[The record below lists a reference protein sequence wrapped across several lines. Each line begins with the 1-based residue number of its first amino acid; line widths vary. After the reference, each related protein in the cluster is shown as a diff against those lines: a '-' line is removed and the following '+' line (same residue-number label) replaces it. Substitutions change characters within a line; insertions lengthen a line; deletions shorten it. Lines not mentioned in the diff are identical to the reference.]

1 MSNPLP
7 SQERLREL
15 YDYSAITG
23 QLYHKSNSRRAKK
36 GKEVGS
42 VSRGY
47 LNTKVD
53 GISYRVPRLIWMWVT
68 GEDPGELTIE
78 LEHRQRDNNAWHNLS
93 LIPKSQQ
100 PINRQCVI
108 DSPYPLHVYY
118 CKDKNRFRV
127 TKKHK
132 HFGSFKTLEE
142 ASRKAKEIED
152 L

>member
-1 MSNPLP
+1 MSKPLP

-23 QLYHKSNSRRAKK
+23 QLYHKNNTRRAKR
-36 GKEVGS
+36 GEEVGT
-42 VSRGY
+42 VHRGWRV
-47 LNTKVD
+47 TRVD
-53 GISYRVPRLIWMWVT
+53 AVQYRVPRLIWKWVT
-68 GEDPGELTIE
+68 GDDPGELTV
-78 LEHRQRDNNAWHNLS
+78 EHEDRQRDNNAWHNLS
-93 LIPKSQQ
+93 LIPAGQQ
-100 PINRQCVI
+100 QANRQCVI
-108 DSPYPLHVYY
+108 DSPYPLYVSYH
-118 CKDKNRFRV
+118 KQINRFCV